1 MQRRA
6 WTLGVVT
13 LAASLCL
20 GAGAAQAQ
28 SDNFPNKPITLIVPY
43 GPGGV
48 TDVIARALG
57 QGMGK
62 ALGQTVIIENKPGA
76 AGAMGVVDM
85 LSAKPDGYRLTLAPV
100 GIFRQPYIQKVNYDP
115 VKDLSYIATFMTYDF
130 ILTVP
135 ASSPIQTVQDYVAWA
150 KQHPGQMDYG
160 TPGKFTANHVA
171 MALLE
176 KKMGI
181 QLNHAPFKG
190 DADAINALAGGHI
203 KSAIFANSIL
213 PQVQAGKVR
222 ALATAADRR
231 PEAFANVPTF
241 REAGY
246 GFDVPS
252 PLGIAGPKGM
262 PQDVVEKLDQAV
274 KTAMQDPAFQQVVAN
289 YGIRTDYRDHKAYTA
304 FAAKAFAEEKEIV
317 QGIGLE

>member
-1 MQRRA
+1 
-6 WTLGVVT
+6 
-13 LAASLCL
+13 
-20 GAGAAQAQ
+20 
-28 SDNFPNKPITLIVPY
+28 
-43 GPGGV
+43 
-48 TDVIARALG
+48 
-57 QGMGK
+57 
-62 ALGQTVIIENKPGA
+62 
-76 AGAMGVVDM
+76 MGVVDM
-85 LSAKPDGYRLTLAPV
+85 LTAKPDGYRLTLAPV
-100 GIFRQPYIQKVNYDP
+100 GIFRQPYIQKVSYDP
-115 VKDLSYIATFMTYDF
+115 VRDLSYIATFMTYDF

-176 KKMGI
+176 KKTGI

-190 DADAINALAGGHI
+190 DADAITALSGGHI

-246 GFDVPS
+246 DFDVPS

-262 PQDVVEKLDQAV
+262 PQEVVEKLDQAV
-274 KTAMQDPAFQQVVAN
+274 KVAMQDPAFQQVVSN
-289 YGIRTDYRDHKAYTA
+289 YGIRTDYRDHKAYA
-304 FAAKAFAEEKEIV
+304 SFAAKAFAEEKEIV

>member
-6 WTLGVVT
+6 WTLGMVVA
-13 LAASLCL
+13 AASLCM
-20 GAGAAQAQ
+20 GAVQAQ
-28 SDNFPNKPITLIVPY
+28 TSNFPNKPITLIVPY

-62 ALGQTVIIENKPGA
+62 ALGQTVVIENKPGA

-85 LSAKPDGYRLTLAPV
+85 LTAKPDGYRLTLAPV
-100 GIFRQPYIQKVNYDP
+100 GIFRQPYIQKVAYDP

-150 KQHPGQMDYG
+150 KAHPGQMDYG

-176 KKMGI
+176 KKTGI

-190 DADAINALAGGHI
+190 DADAINALSGGHI

-231 PEAFANVPTF
+231 PEAFGNVPTF

-246 GFDVPS
+246 DFDVPS
-252 PLGIAGPKGM
+252 PLGIAGPKGL
-262 PQDVVEKLDQAV
+262 PQDIVEKLDQAV
-274 KTAMQDPAFQQVVAN
+274 KAAMLEPAFQQVVAN
-289 YGIRTDYRDHKAYTA
+289 YGIRTDYRDHKAYAA
-304 FAAKAFAEEKEIV
+304 FAAQAFAEEKEIV

>member
-1 MQRRA
+1 MQRRI
-6 WTLGVVT
+6 
-13 LAASLCL
+13 LALSALATAMGMAIGS
-20 GAGAAQAQ
+20 AHAQGD
-28 SDNFPNKPITLIVPY
+28 SFPNKPITLIVPY

-57 QGMGK
+57 LGMGK
-62 ALGQTVIIENKPGA
+62 TLGQTVVVENKAGA

-85 LSAKPDGYRLTLAPV
+85 LTAKADGYRLTLAPV
-100 GIFRQPYIQKVNYDP
+100 GIFRQPYIQKVSYDP
-115 VKDLSYIATFMTYDF
+115 VRDLTYIASFMTYDF

-135 ASSPIQTVQDYVAWA
+135 ANSPIQTLQDYVAWA
-150 KQHPGQMDYG
+150 KKHPGEMDYG

-176 KKMGI
+176 KKTGI
-181 QLNHAPFKG
+181 TLNHAPFKG
-190 DADAINALAGGHI
+190 DADAINALSGNHI

-213 PQVQAGKVR
+213 PMVQSGKVR
-222 ALATAADRR
+222 ALATAADKR
-231 PEAFANVPTF
+231 PAAFADVPTF
-241 REAGY
+241 LEAGY

-262 PQDVVEKLDQAV
+262 PQEVVQKLDAAI
-274 KTAMQDPAFQQVVAN
+274 KAAMDDPAFRQVIAN
-289 YGIRTDYRDHKAYTA
+289 YGIRTDYRDHKAYAA
-304 FAAKAFAEEKEIV
+304 FAKQAFAQEKDIV

>member
-1 MQRRA
+1 MQRRMA
-6 WTLGVVT
+6 AKGVLGVAMA
-13 LAASLCL
+13 LAMG
-20 GAGAAQAQ
+20 GALAQ
-28 SDNFPNKPITLIVPY
+28 SAFPNRPITLIVPY

-57 QGMGK
+57 TSMAK
-62 ALGQTVIIENKPGA
+62 TLGQSVVVENKPGA

-85 LSAKPDGYRLTLAPV
+85 QSAKPDGYRLTLAPV
-100 GIFRQPYIQKVNYDP
+100 GIFRQPYIQKVSYDP
-115 VKDLSYIATFMTYDF
+115 VRDLSYIASFMTYDF

-135 ASSPIQTVQDYVAWA
+135 ANSPIQTVQEYVAWA
-150 KQHPGQMDYG
+150 KQHPGEMDYG

-176 KKMGI
+176 KKTGI
-181 QLNHAPFKG
+181 RLNHAPFKG
-190 DADAINALAGGHI
+190 DADAITALSGSHI

-213 PQVQAGKVR
+213 PMVQSGKVR
-222 ALATAADRR
+222 ALATAAEQR
-231 PEAFANVPTF
+231 PPAFADVPTF

-252 PLGIAGPKGM
+252 PLGVAGPKGL
-262 PQDVVEKLDQAV
+262 PAEVVSKLDAAI
-274 KTAMQDPAFQQVVAN
+274 KAAMQDPVFQQVVGN
-289 YGIRTDYRDHKAYTA
+289 YGIRTDYRDHQAYTA
-304 FAAKAFAEEKEIV
+304 FAQQAFAQEKDIV

>member
-1 MQRRA
+1 MQRRT
-6 WTLGVVT
+6 WTWGVV
-13 LAASLCL
+13 AATVCM
-20 GAGAAQAQ
+20 GMGVAHAQGE
-28 SDNFPNKPITLIVPY
+28 SFPNKPITLIVPY

-57 QGMGK
+57 VSMGK
-62 ALGQTVIIENKPGA
+62 ELGQTVVVENKAGA

-85 LSAKPDGYRLTLAPV
+85 LTARPDGYRLTLAPV
-100 GIFRQPYIQKVNYDP
+100 GIFRQPYIQKVAYDP
-115 VKDLSYIATFMTYDF
+115 VRDLTYIASFMTYDF

-135 ASSPIQTVQDYVAWA
+135 ASSPIKTVQEYVAWA

-176 KKMGI
+176 KQTGI
-181 QLNHAPFKG
+181 ALNHAPFKG

-213 PQVQAGKVR
+213 PQIQAGKVR
-222 ALATAADRR
+222 ALATAADQR
-231 PEAFANVPTF
+231 PEAFADVPTF

-246 GFDVPS
+246 HFDVPS
-252 PLGIAGPKGM
+252 PLGIAGPQGL
-262 PQDVVEKLDQAV
+262 PPEVVQKLDAAI
-274 KTAMQDPAFQQVVAN
+274 KAAMNDPGFQQVVAN
-289 YGIRTDYRDHKAYTA
+289 YGIRKDYRDHKAYAA
-304 FAAKAFAEEKEIV
+304 FAKQAFAQEKEIV

>member
-1 MQRRA
+1 MQRRKLA
-6 WTLGVVT
+6 ALGVGS
-13 LAASLCL
+13 LALLVL
-20 GAGAAQAQ
+20 GAGHAQ
-28 SDNFPNKPITLIVPY
+28 SANFPSKPVTLIVPY

-48 TDVIARALG
+48 TDIIARALG
-57 QGMGK
+57 ASMGK
-62 ALGQTVIIENKPGA
+62 TLGQTVVVENKPGA

-85 LSAKPDGYRLTLAPV
+85 LNTKPDGYRLTLAPV
-100 GIFRQPYIQKVNYDP
+100 GIFRQPYIQKVAYDP

-135 ASSPIQTVQDYVAWA
+135 ADSPIKTVQDYVEYA
-150 KQHPGQMDYG
+150 KKQPGAMDYG

-176 KKMGI
+176 KKTGI
-181 QLNHAPFKG
+181 ALTHAPFKG

-213 PQVQAGKVR
+213 PQLQAGKVR
-222 ALATAADRR
+222 ALATAADKR
-231 PEAFANVPTF
+231 PEAFGDVPTF

-246 GFDVPS
+246 NFDVPS

-262 PQDVVEKLDQAV
+262 PEDIVQKLDAAI
-274 KTAMQDPAFQQVVAN
+274 KAAMDDPGFQQVVAN

-304 FAAKAFAEEKEIV
+304 FAKQAFAQEKEIV
-317 QGIGLE
+317 QSIGLD

>member
-6 WTLGVVT
+6 WTWGV
-13 LAASLCL
+13 LAMAASMAT
-20 GAGAAQAQ
+20 GAVHAQ
-28 SDNFPNKPITLIVPY
+28 SEPFPNKPITLIVPY

-57 QGMGK
+57 LGMGK
-62 ALGQTVIIENKPGA
+62 ALGQTVIVENKAGA

-85 LSAKPDGYRLTLAPV
+85 LTAKPDGYRLTLAPV
-100 GIFRQPYIQKVNYDP
+100 GIFRQPYIQKVAYDP
-115 VKDLSYIATFMTYDF
+115 VRDLSYIATFMTYDF

-135 ASSPIQTVQDYVAWA
+135 ADSPIQTVQDYVAWA
-150 KQHPGQMDYG
+150 KQKPGQMSYG

-176 KKMGI
+176 KKTGI
-181 QLNHAPFKG
+181 TLNHAPFKG
-190 DADAINALAGGHI
+190 DADAINALSGGHI
-203 KSAIFANSIL
+203 ASAIFANSIL

-246 GFDVPS
+246 DFDVPS

-262 PQDVVEKLDQAV
+262 PLDVVNKLDQAV
-274 KTAMQDPAFQQVVAN
+274 KTAMQDPAFQQVVRN
-289 YGIRTDYRDHKAYTA
+289 YGIRTDYRDHQAYAA
-304 FAAKAFAEEKEIV
+304 FAKEAFAQEKEIV
-317 QGIGLE
+317 QGIGLQ

>member
-1 MQRRA
+1 MQRRF
-6 WTLGVVT
+6 WTLGAVA
-13 LAASLCL
+13 LAASWSM
-20 GAGAAQAQ
+20 GTAHAQAE
-28 SDNFPNKPITLIVPY
+28 SFPNKPITLIVPY

-57 QGMGK
+57 MGMGK
-62 ALGQTVIIENKPGA
+62 ALGQTVVVENKAGA

-85 LSAKPDGYRLTLAPV
+85 LTAKPDGYRLTLAPV
-100 GIFRQPYIQKVNYDP
+100 GIFRQPYIQKVAYDP
-115 VKDLSYIATFMTYDF
+115 VQDLSYIASFMTYDF

-135 ASSPIQTVQDYVAWA
+135 ANSPIQTVQDYVAWA
-150 KQHPGQMDYG
+150 RQHPGQMDYG

-176 KKMGI
+176 KKTGI

-190 DADAINALAGGHI
+190 DADAINALSGGHI

-222 ALATAADRR
+222 ALATASDRR

-246 GFDVPS
+246 DFDVPS
-252 PLGIAGPKGM
+252 PLGIAGPKGL
-262 PQDVVEKLDQAV
+262 PQDVVLKLDQAV
-274 KTAMQDPAFQQVVAN
+274 KAAMDDPAFKQVVAN
-289 YGIRTDYRDHKAYTA
+289 YGIRTDYRDHKAYAA
-304 FAAKAFAEEKEIV
+304 FARQAFAQEKEIV

>member
-1 MQRRA
+1 MQRRTWAA
-6 WTLGVVT
+6 WGV
-13 LAASLCL
+13 ASLVL
-20 GAGAAQAQ
+20 TAWGAVHAQNT
-28 SDNFPNKPITLIVPY
+28 SFPEKPVTLIVPY

-57 QGMGK
+57 ISMGK
-62 ALGQTVIIENKPGA
+62 TLGQTVVIENKPGA

-85 LSAKPDGYRLTLAPV
+85 LNTKPDGYRLTLAPV
-100 GIFRQPYIQKVNYDP
+100 GIFRQPYIQKVAYDP
-115 VKDLSYIATFMTYDF
+115 VKDLTYIATFMTYDF

-135 ASSPIQTVQDYVAWA
+135 AQSPIKTLKDYIEYA
-150 KQHPGQMDYG
+150 KKQPGQMDYG

-176 KKMGI
+176 KKTGI
-181 QLNHAPFKG
+181 TLTHAPFKG

-213 PQVQAGKVR
+213 PQLQAGKVR
-222 ALATAADRR
+222 ALATAADKR
-231 PEAFANVPTF
+231 PAAFGDVPTF

-246 GFDVPS
+246 DFDVPS

-262 PQDVVEKLDQAV
+262 PAEVVQKLDLAI
-274 KTAMQDPAFQQVVAN
+274 KAAMDDPGFQQVVAN
-289 YGIRTDYRDHKAYTA
+289 YGIRTDYRDHKAYADFAKQA
-304 FAAKAFAEEKEIV
+304 FLQEKEIV
-317 QGIGLE
+317 QGIGLD

>member
-1 MQRRA
+1 MQRRILA
-6 WTLGVVT
+6 LSA
-13 LAASLCL
+13 LAAAMALSM
-20 GAGAAQAQ
+20 GSAQAQ
-28 SDNFPNKPITLIVPY
+28 SDNFPQKPITLIVPY

-57 QGMGK
+57 VSMGK
-62 ALGQTVIIENKPGA
+62 TLGQTIVIENKAGA

-85 LSAKPDGYRLTLAPV
+85 QTAKPDGYRLTLAPV
-100 GIFRQPYIQKVNYDP
+100 GIFRQPYIQKVSYDP
-115 VKDLSYIATFMTYDF
+115 VRDLSYIASFMTYDF

-135 ASSPIQTVQDYVAWA
+135 ANSPIQNLKDYVDWA
-150 KQHPGQMDYG
+150 KKHPGEMDYG

-176 KKMGI
+176 KKTGI
-181 QLNHAPFKG
+181 VLNHAPFKG
-190 DADAINALAGGHI
+190 DADAITALSGNHI

-213 PQVQAGKVR
+213 PLLQAGKVR
-222 ALATAADRR
+222 ALATAAEQR
-231 PEAFANVPTF
+231 PPAFADVPTF

-252 PLGIAGPKGM
+252 PLGIAGPKGLPM
-262 PQDVVEKLDQAV
+262 EVVQKLDSAV
-274 KTAMQDPAFQQVVAN
+274 KAAMADPAFQQVVAN
-289 YGIRTDYRDHKAYTA
+289 YGIRTDYRDHQAYTA
-304 FAAKAFAEEKEIV
+304 FAKKAFAQEKEIV

>member
-1 MQRRA
+1 MQRRV
-6 WTLGVVT
+6 WTLGVVAI
-13 LAASLCL
+13 AASLCM
-20 GAGAAQAQ
+20 GAAHAQA
-28 SDNFPNKPITLIVPY
+28 DNFPNKPITLIVPY

-62 ALGQTVIIENKPGA
+62 VLGQTVVVENKPGA

-85 LSAKPDGYRLTLAPV
+85 LTAKPDGYRLTLAPV
-100 GIFRQPYIQKVNYDP
+100 GIFRQPYIQKVSYDP
-115 VKDLSYIATFMTYDF
+115 VRDLSYIATFMTYDF

-176 KKMGI
+176 KKTGI

-190 DADAINALAGGHI
+190 DADAITALSGGHI

-246 GFDVPS
+246 DFDVPS

-262 PQDVVEKLDQAV
+262 PQEVVEKLDQAV
-274 KTAMQDPAFQQVVAN
+274 KVAMQDPAFQQVVSN
-289 YGIRTDYRDHKAYTA
+289 YGIRTDYRDHKAYA
-304 FAAKAFAEEKEIV
+304 SFAAKAFAEEKEIV

>member
-1 MQRRA
+1 MQRRTWMA
-6 WTLGVVT
+6 VVVATTLGMGT
-13 LAASLCL
+13 
-20 GAGAAQAQ
+20 GMAQAQ
-28 SDNFPNKPITLIVPY
+28 GDAFPNKPITLIVPY

-57 QGMGK
+57 ASMGK
-62 ALGQTVIIENKPGA
+62 TLGQTVVVENKAGA

-85 LSAKPDGYRLTLAPV
+85 LTARPDGYRLTLAPV
-100 GIFRQPYIQKVNYDP
+100 GIFRQPYIQKVAYDP
-115 VKDLSYIATFMTYDF
+115 VRDLTYIASFMTYDF

-135 ASSPIQTVQDYVAWA
+135 ASSPIRTLQDYVAWA
-150 KQHPGQMDYG
+150 RQHPGQMSYG

-176 KKMGI
+176 KKTGI

-190 DADAINALAGGHI
+190 DADAISALAGGHI
-203 KSAIFANSIL
+203 QSAIFANSIL
-213 PQVQAGKVR
+213 PQLQAGKVR

-231 PEAFANVPTF
+231 PEAFADVPTF

-252 PLGIAGPKGM
+252 PLGIAGPKGL
-262 PQDVVEKLDQAV
+262 PQEVVRKLDAAV
-274 KTAMQDPAFQQVVAN
+274 KAAMNDPGFQQVVAN
-289 YGIRTDYRDHKAYTA
+289 YGIRTDYRDHQAYTA
-304 FAAKAFAEEKEIV
+304 FAQQAFAEEKAIV
-317 QGIGLE
+317 QGIGLD

>member
-1 MQRRA
+1 MQRRTWAA
-6 WTLGVVT
+6 WGV
-13 LAASLCL
+13 ASLVL
-20 GAGAAQAQ
+20 SAWGTVHAQ
-28 SDNFPNKPITLIVPY
+28 STSFPDKPVTLIVPY

-57 QGMGK
+57 ISMGK
-62 ALGQTVIIENKPGA
+62 TLGQTVVIENKPGA

-85 LSAKPDGYRLTLAPV
+85 LNTKPDGYRLTLAPV
-100 GIFRQPYIQKVNYDP
+100 GIFRQPYIQKVAYDP
-115 VKDLSYIATFMTYDF
+115 VKDLTYIATFMTYDF

-135 ASSPIQTVQDYVAWA
+135 AQSPIKTLKDYVEYAQ
-150 KQHPGQMDYG
+150 KQPGQMDYG

-176 KKMGI
+176 KKTGI
-181 QLNHAPFKG
+181 TLTHAPFKG

-213 PQVQAGKVR
+213 PQLQAGKVR
-222 ALATAADRR
+222 ALATAADKR
-231 PEAFANVPTF
+231 PAAFGDVPTF

-246 GFDVPS
+246 DFDVPS

-262 PQDVVEKLDQAV
+262 PAEVVQKLDLAI
-274 KTAMQDPAFQQVVAN
+274 KAAMDDPGFQQVVAN
-289 YGIRTDYRDHKAYTA
+289 YGIRTDYRDHKAYAEFAQQA
-304 FAAKAFAEEKEIV
+304 FQQEKEIV
-317 QGIGLE
+317 QGIGLD